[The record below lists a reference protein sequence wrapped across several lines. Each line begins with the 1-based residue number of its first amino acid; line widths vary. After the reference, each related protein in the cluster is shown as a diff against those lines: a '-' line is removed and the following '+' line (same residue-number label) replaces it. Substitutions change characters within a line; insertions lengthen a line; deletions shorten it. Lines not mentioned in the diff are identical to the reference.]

1 MVGAPG
7 TPATPG
13 LAPVGLRDVRVWD
26 PLLRLTHWSFALL
39 IPAMWWTAEN
49 SKWALHR
56 RLGLVLLGL
65 LVFRVLWGFM
75 GPETARFAQF
85 VNGPRTVLA
94 YLRGQWADASTHI
107 GHSPLGGWST
117 LALIGA
123 MLVQVTMGLFAG
135 DPYDGMTGPLNPL
148 VGVMVA
154 DTITELHETFFW
166 VVAGLVVL
174 HLSAIAFYGARG
186 DDLLSPMVGGNRPP
200 MKGVAGI
207 GPMRWGRGL
216 LACGIAAG
224 FALWI
229 AAGAPPLT

>member
-1 MVGAPG
+1 MIE
-7 TPATPG
+7 PAAG
-13 LAPVGLRDVRVWD
+13 SAERLRDVRVWD

-39 IPAMWWTAEN
+39 VPAMWWTAEN

-65 LVFRVLWGFM
+65 LVFRVLWGFL
-75 GPETARFAQF
+75 GPETARFRQF
-85 VNGPRTVLA
+85 VTGPRAVLA
-94 YLRGQWADASTHI
+94 YLREGKANAI

-123 MLVQVTMGLFAG
+123 MLLQVSLGLFAG

-148 VGVMVA
+148 VGVMLA

-166 VVAGLVVL
+166 LVAGLIGL
-174 HLSAIAFYGARG
+174 HLAAITFYAAKG

-200 MKGVAGI
+200 MAGVAGI
-207 GPMRWGRGL
+207 GPVPWARAL
-216 LACGIAAG
+216 LACGLAAG
-224 FALWI
+224 LALWV
-229 AAGAPPLT
+229 AWGAPPLAG

>member
-1 MVGAPG
+1 MS
-7 TPATPG
+7 TPPG
-13 LAPVGLRDVRVWD
+13 LRPVTARDVRVWD
-26 PLLRLTHWSFALL
+26 LFLRATHWSFPLL
-39 IPAMWWTAEN
+39 IAAMWWTAEN

-65 LVFRVLWGFM
+65 LVFRIVWGFV

-85 VNGPRTVLA
+85 VKGPGAVLA
-94 YLRGQWADASTHI
+94 YLRGDASVGPPI

-117 LALIGA
+117 LALLGA
-123 MLVQVTMGLFAG
+123 MLAQVTMGLFAG

-148 VGVMVA
+148 VGVVLA

-166 VVAGLVVL
+166 VLVGLIGL
-174 HLSAIAFYGARG
+174 HLAAITLYGLKG
-186 DDLLSPMVGGNRPP
+186 DDLISPMVGGTRPP
-200 MKGVAGI
+200 LAGVAGI
-207 GPMRWGRGL
+207 GPTPWARAGL
-216 LACGIAAG
+216 AIALAAG